1 MRVETGRWELGRLSL
16 TGEMVSLPERER
28 DCSPFHCSG
37 PDWRPSMSL
46 KYDAGD
52 LGPLKQ
58 VGPRLN
64 LGGALVPGQPARGA
78 SGGGFSGAF

>member
-16 TGEMVSLPERER
+16 TAAIESVPERELECPPNCR
-28 DCSPFHCSG
+28 G
-37 PDWRPSMSL
+37 PDWRPSLIL

-58 VGPRLN
+58 VGPSLD
-64 LGGALVPGQPARGA
+64 LGGALSPGQPARGA
-78 SGGGFSGAF
+78 SGGGFSGVF